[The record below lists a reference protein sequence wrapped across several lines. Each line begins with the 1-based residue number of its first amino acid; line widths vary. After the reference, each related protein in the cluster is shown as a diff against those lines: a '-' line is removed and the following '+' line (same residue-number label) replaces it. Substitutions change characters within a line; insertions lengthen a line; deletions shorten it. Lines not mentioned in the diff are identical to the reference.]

1 MATEALSDSIEFI
14 GAIQINLSIYLS
26 IYLGR
31 NVLLF
36 NTVIVN
42 FELAASTICCLF
54 SELIILREIA
64 LYFFAILHGSVC
76 CFKNYANFFV
86 ISVHNQ

>member
-1 MATEALSDSIEFI
+1 VTEALSDSIEFI

-36 NTVIVN
+36 NTVVVN
-42 FELAASTICCLF
+42 FELATSTICCLL

-64 LYFFAILHGSVC
+64 LYLLLFCMDLYAILKIMLIFCYFCS
-76 CFKNYANFFV
+76 
-86 ISVHNQ
+86 

>member
-42 FELAASTICCLF
+42 FELAASTICCLL

-64 LYFFAILHGSVC
+64 LYLLLFCMDLYAILKIMLIFCYFCS
-76 CFKNYANFFV
+76 
-86 ISVHNQ
+86 

>member
-14 GAIQINLSIYLS
+14 GAIQINESIYLS

-42 FELAASTICCLF
+42 FELAASTICCLL

-64 LYFFAILHGSVC
+64 LYLLLFCMDLYAILKIMLIFCYFCS
-76 CFKNYANFFV
+76 
-86 ISVHNQ
+86 